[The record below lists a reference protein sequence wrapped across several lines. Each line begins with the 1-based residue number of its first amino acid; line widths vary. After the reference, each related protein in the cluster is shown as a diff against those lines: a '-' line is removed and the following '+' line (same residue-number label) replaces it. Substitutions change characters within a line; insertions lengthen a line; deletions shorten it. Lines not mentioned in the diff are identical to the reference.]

1 MTYNV
6 IQEDTLEQLIRHVN
20 EYQEMGWKCAG
31 GLLAV
36 RRSISGSLIYM
47 QAITNVDGVVL
58 HKRGRPM
65 SPEGIRRLMGKDV
78 SVSDK
83 TRDRVG
89 QS

>member
-1 MTYNV
+1 LTYNV

-47 QAITNVDGVVL
+47 QAVTNVDGVVL
-58 HKRGRPM
+58 HKRGRPL
-65 SPEGIRRLMGKDV
+65 SPDGIRRLI
-78 SVSDK
+78 SR
-83 TRDRVG
+83 T
-89 QS
+89 